1 MSDKSTSQ
9 IIEQIFYATSV
20 AVVGASADPTKYG
33 YMTLDCILRGA
44 YEGRV
49 YPVNP
54 KAGEILGVKAYSSI
68 REIPEIPDVAVILVP
83 AKAIPKILKDMG
95 EKGIHSAVITT
106 AGYSEVGR
114 DDLQQELVNIA
125 KEYNIRIVGPNIEGF
140 IYMPNKLNAQFFP
153 VVQNTGPLATVSQSG
168 SLTNGLVEWA
178 DKEAL
183 GISAAI
189 NLGNQV
195 DICEAD
201 FIEYLSCDN
210 HVKAIAMYL
219 EGVKDGRAFLGALK
233 SIAGK
238 KPVVILKAGRSRAG
252 QKSVASHTASLAGEH
267 DVFCAACRQY
277 GAIPV
282 KDLQSLYD
290 YGKLLATMPVPRGN
304 RLLIIS
310 SSGGIGV
317 LAVDEAQ
324 ALGICLPKLPRD
336 FVDELKLLNLSPLGS
351 LSNPIDL
358 AAIWAEE
365 FRKVAL
371 LADKYDIAD
380 VFLINFGDPI
390 EGAGEMIKDLKK
402 RIRAGIAVAYMGG
415 AQEEEKDR
423 PKLHRAG
430 IPVFPTPERAIR
442 AISAAM
448 TYGKFSREIRA
459 AGFAENIN
467 KHKDLKIRDRQ
478 GTTKA
483 DFVLEPDAVSW
494 LGEYGIAYPDHCFV
508 KTMDEAVIAAQ
519 KIGYPVVLKVVSS
532 QVPHKSD
539 SGGVRVDI
547 KDTVELQIQFKAIKE
562 GVAKVS
568 PTAKIEGMMVCKQA
582 EDGLELI
589 VGAIQDPV
597 FGPIVMVGLGGI
609 FTEILT
615 DTAFRVAPISPRDAK
630 EMIRE
635 LKGFDLLTGA
645 RMSKKCDIHSL
656 EKLLIQ
662 VSSMICTHPEIQ
674 ELDLNPVRI
683 YETDFLVLDVR
694 ILK

>member
-1 MSDKSTSQ
+1 MSHKDKSTSQ
-9 IIEQIFYATSV
+9 IIEQIFHANSV
-20 AVVGASADPTKYG
+20 AVVGASADTTKYG
-33 YMTLDCILRGA
+33 YMTLDCILRGR

-49 YPVNP
+49 YPINP
-54 KAGEILGVKAYSSI
+54 KAGEILGVKAYPSI
-68 REIPEIPDVAVILVP
+68 QEIPETPDVAIILVP
-83 AKAIPKILKDMG
+83 VKAVPKVLKDAG
-95 EKGIHSAVITT
+95 EKGIPSAVITT

-114 DDLQQELVNIA
+114 DDLQQELIDIA
-125 KEYNIRIVGPNIEGF
+125 KKYNIRIVGPNIEGF

-153 VVQNTGPLATVSQSG
+153 VIQNSGPLVTISQSG

-201 FIEYLSCDN
+201 FIQYLSFN
-210 HVKAIAMYL
+210 SHAKAIAMYL
-219 EGVKDGRAFLGALK
+219 EGVKDGRTFLGALK
-233 SIAGK
+233 DIAGK

-252 QKSVASHTASLAGEH
+252 QKSVASHTASMAGGH

-282 KDLQSLYD
+282 NDLQSLYD
-290 YGKLLATMPVPRGN
+290 YGKLLSTMPIPRGN

-317 LAVDEAQ
+317 LAVDEAET
-324 ALGICLPKLPRD
+324 LGVCLPELPEK
-336 FVDELKLLNLSPLGS
+336 FVDELKTLNLSPLGS

-365 FRKVAL
+365 FRKVAM

-390 EGAGEMIKDLKK
+390 ESAGEMIKDLKEK
-402 RIRAGIAVAYMGG
+402 IKACIAVAYMGG

-423 PKLHRAG
+423 PKMHKAG
-430 IPVFPTPERAIR
+430 VPVFPTPERAIR

-448 TYGKFSREIRA
+448 SYGKFSREIEEN
-459 AGFAENIN
+459 GFAENIKYN
-467 KHKDLKIRDRQ
+467 DIKFHDKQ
-478 GTTKA
+478 GKA
-483 DFVLEPDAVSW
+483 GFVLEPDAVSW
-494 LGEYGIAYPDHCFV
+494 LEEYGIAYPDHCFV
-508 KTMDEAVIAAQ
+508 KTMDEAITAAE

-539 SGGVRVDI
+539 SGGVRVNI
-547 KDTVELQIQFKAIKE
+547 KDAEKLQTQFKAIKE
-562 GVAKVS
+562 CVAKAV
-568 PTAKIEGMMVCKQA
+568 PDAKIEGMMVCKHA

-589 VGAIQDPV
+589 VGGIQDPV
-597 FGPIVMVGLGGI
+597 FGPTIMVGLGGI
-609 FTEILT
+609 FTEVLK
-615 DTAFRVAPISPRDAK
+615 DVAFRVAPISPRDASQ
-630 EMIRE
+630 MIRE

-645 RMSKKCDIHSL
+645 RGSKKCDIHGL
-656 EKLLIQ
+656 ERLLIQ
-662 VSSMICTHPEIQ
+662 VSHMICINPEIQ

-683 YETDFLVLDVR
+683 YEKGLLALDAR
-694 ILK
+694 ILKA